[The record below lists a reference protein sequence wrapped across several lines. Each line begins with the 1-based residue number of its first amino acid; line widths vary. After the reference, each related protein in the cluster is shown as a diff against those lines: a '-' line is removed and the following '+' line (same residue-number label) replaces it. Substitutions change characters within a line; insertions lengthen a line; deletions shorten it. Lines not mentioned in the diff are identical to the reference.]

1 MTERAS
7 GVVKRARK
15 TLSARPAALDTA
27 VLVFPLFLVYQVGIV
42 SGVRNGADVVTTL
55 LMRLVEYDLVLPTI
69 LISPKVQSKLFL
81 RQHDFH
87 SLNVLTV
94 MLEAQVIWTIALH
107 GWIEVNDR
115 VVLSWFCIANHSP
128 SDIGVFHYSSIH
140 SNIHTSLIA
149 G

>member
-1 MTERAS
+1 MPS
-7 GVVKRARK
+7 IH
-15 TLSARPAALDTA
+15 
-27 VLVFPLFLVYQVGIV
+27 FC
-42 SGVRNGADVVTTL
+42 L
-55 LMRLVEYDLVLPTI
+55 LLPTI

-128 SDIGVFHYSSIH
+128 SDLGVFHYSPIH
-140 SNIHTSLIA
+140 SNIHSSLIA
-149 G
+149 ARHTLTRGFSPI